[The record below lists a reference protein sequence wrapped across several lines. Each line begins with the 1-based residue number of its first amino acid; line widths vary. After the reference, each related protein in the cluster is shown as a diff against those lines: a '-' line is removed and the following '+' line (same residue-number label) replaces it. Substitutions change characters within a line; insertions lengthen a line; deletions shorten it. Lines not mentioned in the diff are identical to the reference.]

1 MDGRRPGAVLASV
14 VVACIVVVLS
24 ACGEGDVTETSRT
37 SETSGPEATA
47 PGAGVASDQLEGR
60 TFRGTDVFGHDLV
73 DGTEVSLS
81 FEDGTLSTNAGC
93 NTSGG
98 AYSLDDGVLR
108 SEGDWFTTAMGC
120 TPELEAQ
127 DQWLARLLADGVDIT
142 LDGDVLTLTSTNG
155 GDVTMTLHSGD
166 ADLASLTGTTWML
179 TAIVSGDAASSVPA
193 GVEQPTLRIGEDGM
207 AELFAGCNRG
217 GAAVGTTTTESG
229 EALSVGPIRLTKMAC
244 SDDAMSVEATVL
256 GVLEAQPTFT
266 ISADRGL
273 TLTAPDGTGLEFQP
287 A

>member
-1 MDGRRPGAVLASV
+1 MGGRRPVGVLVCAVLACLI
-14 VVACIVVVLS
+14 AVLS
-24 ACGEGDVTETSRT
+24 ACGDDDVTET

-73 DGTEVSLS
+73 DGTEVSLT
-81 FEDGTLSTNAGC
+81 FEDGALSTNAGC

-108 SEGDWFTTAMGC
+108 SEGDWFSTAMGC

-127 DQWLARLLADGVDIT
+127 DQWLSYLLVDGVVVS
-142 LDGDVLTLTSTNG
+142 LDGDALTLTSADG

-166 ADLASLTGTTWML
+166 GDLASVTGTTWML
-179 TAIVSGDAASSVPA
+179 STIVSGDAASSVPA
-193 GVEQPTLRIGEDGM
+193 GVEQPTLRIGENGM

-244 SDDAMSVEATVL
+244 GDDAMSVEATVL
-256 GVLEAQPTFT
+256 RVLEAQPTFT